1 MYHFT
6 CCESNHTKI
15 LKCFIT
21 LCPRLSETFL
31 LLFTDSV
38 IIQVTENTNIFAQE
52 ESSIKKSPS
61 ANVESF
67 LMSPFDLNQTGKIVF
82 TKNCSI

>member
-21 LCPRLSETFL
+21 FLSPRLSETFL
-31 LLFTDSV
+31 LLFTDSI

-67 LMSPFDLNQTGKIVF
+67 LMTPFDL
-82 TKNCSI
+82 TKQEK